1 MGAGHHKL
9 IGKTGSNRV
18 RAFVLTS
25 QPAQMSFSLSLG
37 NGGGGL
43 TSCEGRSQ
51 MICSGEALTKR
62 RSIISCVDFYLDLYR
77 VRDMART
84 ACNAWFSTA
93 ATRSFATVTAAAVLA
108 EALALP
114 RKAEEL
120 ARPGISWT
128 RRRAPRIAKRRL
140 RPRKRKRRNRTVR
153 SLQLKIFG

>member
-1 MGAGHHKL
+1 MQFCTAGGLTDKCAARAVRIYLLKNVASGLKPMGAGHHKL

-77 VRDMART
+77 LRDSAQRSYRLT
-84 ACNAWFSTA
+84 SK
-93 ATRSFATVTAAAVLA
+93 RSFFVHIT
-108 EALALP
+108 P
-114 RKAEEL
+114 PK
-120 ARPGISWT
+120 
-128 RRRAPRIAKRRL
+128 
-140 RPRKRKRRNRTVR
+140 
-153 SLQLKIFG
+153 